1 MILTLPIELLH
12 KIVAQVCL
20 YIVDLTSAQHW
31 LQFHDTQA
39 SWAPPLLRAVC
50 KLLNDAVAP
59 VFFAATPMRTSIRD
73 FEARHA
79 HHELVS
85 RFLPPALEAMR
96 DTLRTVVRS
105 CRWCDLSGA
114 PSAFRAILIDFLDS
128 LTILDNFQLHNGDGR
143 AVDVS
148 LTRLSGLRTLKV
160 TPPRS
165 PTAPRAAHLARSY
178 SQPPALDAASARRRR
193 LRAHL
198 QHPAQG
204 TDLGHG
210 PHRDGQRRRPAP
222 RIPRVVHRPPTPDA
236 GVPQRRELA
245 HARGRRVHGPLLR
258 SVLVQHAASLRLLR
272 CASSA
277 AGRWSFGAHN
287 VEAIVKLQALEE
299 LEMCATMRPPTPL
312 CVPPLSLCSLEFD
325 LWIYGCIQELFI
337 DVAAK
342 LPVLRT
348 VSLVPNKRSSSSV
361 AFMHHAHSDKARAKG
376 KIDSVLAKYGQ
387 TVDSVAVARWMETRR
402 GYDAG
407 LKPEVGGVAAAWC
420 RSQPGAPKQV
430 FRPKNVKCRRKII
443 VVTERDMK

>member
-1 MILTLPIELLH
+1 MPMTIPGAARTRGRLTASFMAIYKTNFIQLLQE
-12 KIVAQVCL
+12 IA
-20 YIVDLTSAQHW
+20 AQHW
-31 LQFHDTQA
+31 LRFHDTQA
-39 SWAPPLLRAVC
+39 PWAPPLLRAVC
-50 KLLNDAVAP
+50 KLLNDAVPP
-59 VFFAATPMRTSIRD
+59 VFCAATPMVLDSRACQPGLTGRHRRRRIGRRYARTLEIRD

-114 PSAFRAILIDFLDS
+114 PSAFRDILIDFLDS
-128 LTILDNFQLHNGDGR
+128 LTVLDNFQLHNGDER

-165 PTAPRAAHLARSY
+165 PTAPL
-178 SQPPALDAASARRRR
+178 PPALDAAPARRRR

-198 QHPAQG
+198 HHPQIWV
-204 TDLGHG
+204 TDLTVRG
-210 PHRDGQRRRPAP
+210 
-222 RIPRVVHRPPTPDA
+222 
-236 GVPQRRELA
+236 GV
-245 HARGRRVHGPLLR
+245 GDPLLAYLESYTGLQRLTLGYPHAESSHTPADAVRTDRFFR

-272 CASSA
+272 CVSSA

-287 VEAIVKLQALEE
+287 AEAIVKLQALEE
-299 LEMCATMRPPTPL
+299 LEMSVNSADVRDDAPSNA
-312 CVPPLSLCSLEFD
+312 V
-325 LWIYGCIQELFI
+325 ELFI

-361 AFMHHAHSDKARAKG
+361 AFMHHAHSDKARVKG
-376 KIDSVLAKYGQ
+376 KTDSVLAKYGQ

-407 LKPEVGGVAAAWC
+407 LKPEVGGVAAAW
-420 RSQPGAPKQV
+420 G
-430 FRPKNVKCRRKII
+430 
-443 VVTERDMK
+443 VVWPWREMVGCDLPM

>member
-1 MILTLPIELLH
+1 MILTLPIELLQE
-12 KIVAQVCL
+12 IAAQ
-20 YIVDLTSAQHW
+20 AP
-31 LQFHDTQA
+31 
-39 SWAPPLLRAVC
+39 WAPSLLRAVC

-59 VFFAATPMRTSIRD
+59 VFFAATPVVLDSRACQPGFDGQASYLEVLARETSDRTRYARTLEIRD

-114 PSAFRAILIDFLDS
+114 PSAFRDILIDFLDS
-128 LTILDNFQLHNGDGR
+128 LTVLDNFQLHNGDGR

-165 PTAPRAAHLARSY
+165 PTAPLVRHISRVLIRSRQLSTLHLHGGAVCAPIYNTLRKEQIWVTDLTVTGGVGDPLLAYLESY
-178 SQPPALDAASARRRR
+178 TGLQRLTLGYPDAESSHTPADAAR
-193 LRAHL
+193 
-198 QHPAQG
+198 
-204 TDLGHG
+204 TD
-210 PHRDGQRRRPAP
+210 RFF
-222 RIPRVVHRPPTPDA
+222 
-236 GVPQRRELA
+236 
-245 HARGRRVHGPLLR
+245 R

-287 VEAIVKLQALEE
+287 AEAIVKLQALEE
-299 LEMCATMRPPTPL
+299 LEMSVNSADVRDDAP
-312 CVPPLSLCSLEFD
+312 SNA
-325 LWIYGCIQELFI
+325 IELFI

-361 AFMHHAHSDKARAKG
+361 AFMHHAHSDKARVKG

-402 GYDAG
+402 
-407 LKPEVGGVAAAWC
+407 
-420 RSQPGAPKQV
+420 
-430 FRPKNVKCRRKII
+430 RRREG
-443 VVTERDMK
+443 TTPA